1 MHLKCCEI
9 NILSNYT
16 CLFHRDFISKLQ
28 LKYNLLIKGI
38 YMVIKGLSLKESM
51 SKNIQAIMPLE
62 EDKAKFKRTLVEYL
76 ENLKLKED
84 ESEEFQK
91 NLIKYFL
98 QQCLPKQFINTSKR
112 TDLAIYNGNTP
123 DSTVGVLIEVK
134 SLNNK
139 AEMMTKER
147 INSKAFQE
155 IIHYYLHERI
165 VHNNLEI
172 KKCIITNGMNWFT
185 LESKEM
191 EKQFYKNKSFLDLYN
206 KWRTAQLAS
215 QTTDFL
221 YTEVIAPAIDTAIEN
236 GLTLAHFDLKDALKQ
251 GTALDI
257 KTSNL
262 TQLYR
267 FFSPENLLNKEIFTD
282 SNKLNKGFYD
292 ELLYLMGLEET
303 KVNNEKIISRLPL
316 GKRQKGTFV
325 ENIIDRLQMN
335 DVPAEKQ
342 YDIAVQLSVIWINR
356 ILFLKL
362 LESQL
367 VLFNGEEKYK
377 FLTKEM
383 LPTFDDIYYL
393 FFGVLAK
400 KSHQRSEE
408 MRLKFPHVPYL
419 NSSLFEETELELS
432 KDGIGIDRLREHQID
447 FYSKTALKGASNKRK
462 SGKVSFLTYL
472 FEFLNAYDFS
482 TSIKHNKQNKNT
494 LINAAVLGLIFEKIN
509 GYSDGS
515 FYTPGRIT
523 MYMSKNVV
531 RKAVIQ
537 KVNEVKGWKCKTI
550 YDIEYQINRDL
561 EIAKE
566 VSDIIDT
573 IKICD
578 PAVGSGHFLVSV
590 LNELIAIKSEL
601 KVLIDSNGRSI
612 NDIQCTVV
620 NDELIIQDIN
630 GDNFI
635 YKRGNVYAERIQKA
649 IFLEKKKL
657 IEGCLFGVDLNP
669 NSVNICRLRLWIELL
684 KHSYYY
690 VKDGYDTPQL
700 ITLPNIDINI
710 KVGNSLLHKFDINE
724 DLDKRFTELKKYMQ
738 LVTEYKSTND
748 KRSKQDLMEQLNE
761 VRKRFINN
769 ITTPELKKVI
779 RLRTELFNAGQL
791 DLFTSP
797 KDLKAQKVKLEEQNK
812 KLKLAEAELE
822 TARKNPLF
830 SNALEWR
837 MEFPEILD
845 EGGNFKG
852 FDVIIANPPYIYSM
866 NDNFEEK
873 EKNYFNKKYP
883 LTSYQLNTFSLF
895 IELAFLLMKDN
906 GLSAFIVPNTLLT
919 LRQFSK
925 LRRELI
931 DKYSDLVVINSLDK
945 IFEDANIDNCII
957 FFKKSEPNFIKLME
971 LEHNEMKVITTTTP
985 STFSEND
992 IFSISRFKGDSLNQ
1006 TDKII
1011 QKINLNSK
1019 PLFPFYA
1026 DVKDGLKAY
1035 ESGKGTPKQPT
1046 KKEEFTEYKNAK
1058 PFSSNY
1064 QVNEN
1069 YRRFLIGKNINRYNI
1084 EWKDT
1089 WLLYGKNLAA
1099 PRNSAIFEGG
1109 RILIRQI
1116 PNSSVYSLTA
1126 TYTEEDFIHER
1137 SVLCIR
1143 DIKVSPYFL
1152 LGIINSKVLS
1162 FWAIHTFDM
1171 LQRKTF
1177 PQLRLFQFKELRI
1190 PTCAEKKQD
1199 ELATIVQALM
1209 DMIKDNSLDNEHKEV
1224 EINSLNTKI
1233 DEMVMELF
1241 NLTDE
1246 EKEMIRSFTL
1256 DN

>member
-1 MHLKCCEI
+1 
-9 NILSNYT
+9 
-16 CLFHRDFISKLQ
+16 
-28 LKYNLLIKGI
+28 
-38 YMVIKGLSLKESM
+38 M

-62 EDKAKFKRTLVEYL
+62 EDKDKFRNNLINFI
-76 ENLKLKED
+76 ENLQLKD
-84 ESEEFQK
+84 YESEEFQK
-91 NLIKYFL
+91 NLLKDFL
-98 QQCLPKQFINTSKR
+98 QQCLPKQFINTNKR

-123 DSTVGVLIEVK
+123 DSTTGVLIEVK

-139 AEMMTKER
+139 AEMMTMQK

-155 IIHYYLHERI
+155 IIHYYLLERM

-172 KKCIITNGMNWFT
+172 KKCIITNGLNWFT
-185 LESKEM
+185 IEAKEM
-191 EKQFYKNKSFLDLYN
+191 EKHFFKNKVFLDLYN
-206 KWRTAQLAS
+206 KWRTGQLLT

-221 YTEVIAPAIDTAIEN
+221 YKEVISPAIESALDK
-236 GLTLAHFDLKDALKQ
+236 GLTLAHFDLRDALRQ
-251 GTALDI
+251 GNNLEI
-257 KTSNL
+257 KTSKL

-267 FFSPENLLNKEIFTD
+267 FFTPENLLNKQIFTD

-303 KVNNEKIISRLPL
+303 KKDNQKVISQLPI
-316 GKRQKGTFV
+316 GKRQKATFV
-325 ENIIDRLQMN
+325 ENVIDRLHMN
-335 DVPAEKQ
+335 DIAKEKQ
-342 YDIAVQLSVIWINR
+342 YDIAVQLTVVWINR

-367 VLFNGEEKYK
+367 VLFNGEERYK

-383 LPTFDDIYYL
+383 LPTFDDLYYL

-400 KSHQRSEE
+400 KTHQRTEE

-432 KDGIGIDRLREHQID
+432 KEGIGIDRLREHQIE
-447 FYSKTALKGASNKRK
+447 FYSKTILKGANKKRK
-462 SGKVSFLTYL
+462 TGKVDFLTYL

-482 TSIKHNKQNKNT
+482 TSVKEIKQNKNT
-494 LINAAVLGLIFEKIN
+494 LINASVLGLIFEKIN

-523 MYMSKNVV
+523 MYMSKNIV

-537 KVNEVKGWKCKTI
+537 KVNEVKGWNCKNI
-550 YDIEYQINRDL
+550 YDVEYHINRNL
-561 EIAKE
+561 ETAKE

-601 KVLIDSNGRSI
+601 KVLIDLNGRSM

-635 YKRGNVYAERIQKA
+635 YRRGNAYSERIQKA

-690 VKDGYDTPQL
+690 VDNEDDIPQL

-724 DLDKRFTELKKYMQ
+724 DLDKRFTELKNYMQ

-748 KRSKQDLMEQLNE
+748 KRSKQDLTEQLNE

-769 ITTPELKKVI
+769 ITTPEKIKVL

-797 KDLKAQKVKLEEQNK
+797 KEQKAQKAKLDEHK
-812 KLKLAEAELE
+812 RKLKLAELELE
-822 TARKNPLF
+822 KARKNPLF

-845 EGGNFKG
+845 EDGKFVG

-895 IELAFLLMKDN
+895 IELAFLLLKEN
-906 GLSAFIVPNTLLT
+906 GTSAFIVPNTLLT

-931 DKYSDLVVINSLDK
+931 DNYSDLVIINSLDK
-945 IFEDANIDNCII
+945 IFEDANIDNCIV
-957 FFKKSEPNFIKLME
+957 FFKKSEPNFIKLI
-971 LEHNEMKVITTTTP
+971 EHENNEMKVIATTT
-985 STFSEND
+985 SND
-992 IFSISRFKGDSLNQ
+992 FIESDVFNIGRFKGENVNKV
-1006 TDKII
+1006 TEII
-1011 QKINLNSK
+1011 GKMNKNSS
-1019 PLFPFYA
+1019 PLTPIYA
-1026 DVKDGLKAY
+1026 DVKDGLKVY
-1035 ESGKGTPKQPT
+1035 ERAKGKPKQPID
-1046 KKEEFTEYKNAK
+1046 KDEFDAYKNSK
-1058 PFSSNY
+1058 PFSADY

-1069 YRRFLIGKNINRYNI
+1069 YRRFLIGKNITRYGIN
-1084 EWKDT
+1084 WDNA
-1089 WLLYGKNLAA
+1089 WLLYGENLAA
-1099 PRNSAIFEGG
+1099 PRNSAIFDGE

-1126 TYTEEDFIHER
+1126 TYTNENYVHER

-1143 DIKVSPYFL
+1143 DIKVSPHFI
-1152 LGIINSKVLS
+1152 LGVLNSKLLS
-1162 FWAIHTFDM
+1162 FWALHEFDM
-1171 LQRKTF
+1171 LQRRLF
-1177 PQLRLFQFKELRI
+1177 PQLRLYQFKELRI
-1190 PTCAEKKQD
+1190 PKCSEEEQLSVAALVNSIIELVQDSSIDKKDKEEQLTALNIQVD
-1199 ELATIVQALM
+1199 ELVM
-1209 DMIKDNSLDNEHKEV
+1209 DLFKLDE
-1224 EINSLNTKI
+1224 
-1233 DEMVMELF
+1233 
-1241 NLTDE
+1241 E
-1246 EKEMIRSFTL
+1246 EKEMIRHFTL
-1256 DN
+1256 EN

>member
-1 MHLKCCEI
+1 M
-9 NILSNYT
+9 
-16 CLFHRDFISKLQ
+16 
-28 LKYNLLIKGI
+28 G
-38 YMVIKGLSLKESM
+38 VIGLSLKESM

-62 EDKAKFKRTLVEYL
+62 EDKAQFRNNLIEFI
-76 ENLKLKED
+76 ENLQIKD
-84 ESEEFQK
+84 YESEEFQK
-91 NLIKYFL
+91 NLLKDFL
-98 QQCLPKQFINTSKR
+98 QQCLPKQFINTNKR

-123 DSTVGVLIEVK
+123 DSTTGVLIEVK

-139 AEMMTKER
+139 SEMVTKER

-155 IIHYYLHERI
+155 IIHYYLQERI
-165 VHNNLEI
+165 VYNNLEI
-172 KKCIITNGMNWFT
+172 KKCIITNGLNWFT
-185 LESKEM
+185 LEAKEL
-191 EKQFYKNKSFLDLYN
+191 EKQFYKNKSFLNLYN

-221 YTEVIAPAIDTAIEN
+221 YTEVIAPAIDRAIEN
-236 GLTLAHFDLKDALKQ
+236 GLTLSHFDLRDALKQ
-251 GTALDI
+251 GTVLDI

-303 KVNNEKIISRLPL
+303 RVNNQKVISRLPL
-316 GKRQKGTFV
+316 GERQSGSFV
-325 ENIIDRLQMN
+325 ENVIDRLQMN
-335 DVPAEKQ
+335 DIPTEKQ
-342 YDIAVQLSVIWINR
+342 YDIAVQLTVVWINR

-400 KSHQRSEE
+400 KTHQRSEE

-432 KDGIGIDRLREHQID
+432 KNGISIDRLREHQID
-447 FYSKTALKGASNKRK
+447 FYSKTVLKGASNKRK
-462 SGKVSFLTYL
+462 SGKVNFLTYL

-494 LINAAVLGLIFEKIN
+494 LINASVLGLIFEKIN

-537 KVNEVKGWKCKTI
+537 KVNEVKGWNCKNI
-550 YDIEYQINRDL
+550 YDIEYQINRNL

-578 PAVGSGHFLVSV
+578 PAVGSGHFLVSI

-635 YKRGNVYAERIQKA
+635 YRRGNVYAERIQKA

-690 VKDGYDTPQL
+690 VENVENEYDTPQL

-724 DLDKRFTELKKYMQ
+724 DLDKRFTELKKYTQ

-748 KRSKQDLMEQLNE
+748 KSSKLELMEQLSE
-761 VRKRFINN
+761 VRKRFIKN
-769 ITTPELKKVI
+769 ITTPEREKVL
-779 RLRTELFNAGQL
+779 RLRNELYNAGQL
-791 DLFTSP
+791 DLFTST
-797 KDLKAQKVKLEEQNK
+797 KELKAQRKKLEEKNK
-812 KLKLAEAELE
+812 KLKLAELELE
-822 TARKNPLF
+822 AARKNPLF
-830 SNALEWR
+830 TNALEWR

-845 EGGNFKG
+845 LEGNFVG

-866 NDNFEEK
+866 NGNFEDK
-873 EKNYFNKKYP
+873 EKSYLNKKYP

-895 IELAFLLMKDN
+895 IELAFLLLKEN
-906 GLSAFIVPNTLLT
+906 GVSAFIIPNTLLT
-919 LRQFSK
+919 LRQYSK

-931 DKYSDLVVINSLDK
+931 DKYSELEVINSLDK
-945 IFEDANIDNCII
+945 IFDDANIDNCII
-957 FFKKSEPNFIKLME
+957 FFNKSEPNKIKLME
-971 LEHNEMKVITTTTP
+971 LENSEIKVIAQVTP
-985 STFSEND
+985 SEFSDND
-992 IFSISRFKGDSLNQ
+992 VFNITKFKNNNFTQ
-1006 TDKII
+1006 TSTII
-1011 QKINLNSK
+1011 NTIEMNSK
-1019 PLFPFYA
+1019 KLYENYA
-1026 DVKDGLKAY
+1026 DLKDGLKIY
-1035 ESGKGTPKQPT
+1035 EKGKGNPPQPT
-1046 KKEEFTEYKNAK
+1046 DKDLFDDFKKAKTYLSDYPINEKYKK
-1058 PFSSNY
+1058 
-1064 QVNEN
+1064 
-1069 YRRFLIGKNINRYNI
+1069 FLYGSDINRYEVNFD
-1084 EWKDT
+1084 EVY
-1089 WLLYGKNLAA
+1089 LEYGRNLAA
-1099 PRNSAIFEGG
+1099 PRTIDMFNGE
-1109 RILIRQI
+1109 RILIRKVAGNY
-1116 PNSSVYSLTA
+1116 PYALVA
-1126 TYTEEDFIHER
+1126 TYVNELYLHPQALMMIKDF
-1137 SVLCIR
+1137 
-1143 DIKVSPYFL
+1143 KVSPLFI
-1152 LGIINSKVLS
+1152 LGCINSRIQT
-1162 FWAIHTFDM
+1162 FWFVHKYDM
-1171 LQRKTF
+1171 VQRKIY
-1177 PQLRLFQFKELRI
+1177 PQFRLYQFKELRI
-1190 PTCAEKKQD
+1190 PNCTLDEQIHLAKLVKDMIETNKNTLLSVLEKKEAIDTLNILIDNYVMDLFKLTEAEK
-1199 ELATIVQALM
+1199 EIV
-1209 DMIKDNSLDNEHKEV
+1209 
-1224 EINSLNTKI
+1224 T
-1233 DEMVMELF
+1233 
-1241 NLTDE
+1241 
-1246 EKEMIRSFTL
+1246 SFSIES
-1256 DN
+1256 